1 MSTYTSQISKK
12 FKSLKDL
19 PEWLRQFLAP
29 EDQIKIIRTTLGMTQ
44 NQLAKKIGFNSN
56 TPVAKLENKEK
67 ENPTIETLKKYAHAL
82 ECELLI
88 RFVPKKEIKNLLNEL
103 AEKKA
108 QKIVNLSVSNS
119 AMELQK
125 PDKETIKTEIE
136 RIKKELLEKRKSALW
151 EN

>member
-1 MSTYTSQISKK
+1 MNTYLSQISKK
-12 FKSLKDL
+12 FKSLEDL
-19 PEWLRQFLAP
+19 PIWLRQFLAP
-29 EDQIKIIRTTLGMTQ
+29 EEQIKMLRTTLGITQ
-44 NQLAKKIGFNSN
+44 NQLAKKIGFSSN
-56 TPVAKLENKEK
+56 VPVTELENKEK
-67 ENPTIETLKKYAHAL
+67 EPTIETLKKYASAL

-108 QKIVNLSVSNS
+108 RKIVSLSVSNS

-125 PDKETIKTEIE
+125 PDKETIETEVE
-136 RIKKELLEKRKSALW
+136 RVKKELLEKKKSSLW

>member
-1 MSTYTSQISKK
+1 MNTYIHQISKK
-12 FKSLKDL
+12 FKSIKNL
-19 PEWLRQFLAP
+19 PEWLKQFLAP
-29 EDQIKIIRTTLGMTQ
+29 EDQIKMIRTAFGMTQ
-44 NQLAKKIGFNSN
+44 TQLAKKIGFNSN
-56 TPVAKLENKEK
+56 TPIAKLENKEK

-88 RFVPKKEIKNLLNEL
+88 RFIPKKEIKNLLNEL

-108 QKIVNLSVSNS
+108 QKIVNLSVANS

-136 RIKKELLEKRKSALW
+136 RVKKELLDKKKSALW
-151 EN
+151 ED